1 MKRYAKTV
9 GALVILGALWASIN
23 FYNKRKSPESSKSS
37 EPSKEMILPVKADQ
51 VQSFNV
57 TPRDGQA
64 FTCVR
69 GTNKTWAITEP
80 NKLAADQSAVSSFV
94 ENLVGVSVNSVVD
107 PNPGNLKD
115 FGLDPPVTTLSVS
128 TNGKPAQFTLRIGD
142 PTPTN
147 DAVYAQVA
155 GSPRLITLPSYGKSA
170 LEKTLFDLRDRR
182 IVTLDTDQIQQLEVS
197 NGAKS
202 YKLAKNPD
210 GQWDLVLPPP
220 VRADSFA
227 VDNVVSQFR
236 SRPMMSILVE
246 DKKDAGQY
254 GFGSPTLTVKL
265 TSGAATQT
273 VVVGKKDGSNYD
285 AINSVLEPVF
295 TIGGDFVTAL
305 QKDPAD
311 LRDKNLFSFSSYDAK
326 TIDIT
331 TAKDHRV
338 FQQNDFK
345 WKQTQPSAK
354 DEPTDKMQDLL
365 NALSDLRAFSF
376 PKATP
381 GNFAPFGLSKPLYTV
396 KATFGDKNRVET
408 VEVGSVGDKYYAR
421 RDPDPIPG
429 EVPKAQVDSIDKA
442 LGAL

>member
-1 MKRYAKTV
+1 MKRYLKTV
-9 GALVILGALWASIN
+9 AALVVLGALWASITY
-23 FYNKRKSPESSKSS
+23 YNKRKSQESSKSS
-37 EPSKEMILPVKADQ
+37 EPPKEMILPVKADQ
-51 VQSFNV
+51 VESITV
-57 TPRDGQA
+57 TPRDGEA

-69 GTNKTWAITEP
+69 DNKTWAITEP
-80 NKLAADQSAVSSFV
+80 RKLAADQSEVSSFV
-94 ENLVGVSVNSVVD
+94 ENLVGTSVNSVVD
-107 PNPGNLKD
+107 AHPGSLKD
-115 FGLDPPVTTLSVS
+115 FGLDPPATTLSVS
-128 TNGKPAQFTLRIGD
+128 TTGKPAQFTLRIGD

-147 DAVYAQVA
+147 DAVYAEVA
-155 GSPRLITLPSYGKSA
+155 GNPRLITLPSYGKST

-182 IVTLDTDQIQQLEVS
+182 VMTLDADQIQRLEVS
-197 NGAKS
+197 DGAKS

-220 VRADSFA
+220 VRADNFA
-227 VDNVVSQFR
+227 VDNLVSQFR
-236 SRPMMSILVE
+236 ARPMMSILAE
-246 DKKDAGQY
+246 DKKNSGQY
-254 GFGSPTLTVKL
+254 GFGNPTLTVKL
-265 TSGAATQT
+265 TSAAGAQT
-273 VVVGKKDGSNYD
+273 IVVGKKDGSNYD
-285 AINSVLEPVF
+285 AMNSALDPVF

-311 LRDKNLFSFSSYDAK
+311 LRDKNLFSFSSFDAK

-338 FQQNDFK
+338 FQQKDFK

-381 GNFAPFGLSKPLYTV
+381 GNFASFGLAKPLYTI

-408 VEVGSVGDKYYAR
+408 VEIGSAGDKYYAR
-421 RDPDPIPG
+421 RDPDPVPG

>member
-9 GALVILGALWASIN
+9 AALVVLAALWASITY
-23 FYNKRKSPESSKSS
+23 YNKRKSQESSKTS
-37 EPSKEMILPVKADQ
+37 EASKEMILPVKTDQ
-51 VQSFNV
+51 VQSFTV
-57 TPRDGQA
+57 APRDGQA

-69 GTNKTWAITEP
+69 GDNKTWVITEP
-80 NKLAADQSAVSSFV
+80 NKLAADQSEVSSFV
-94 ENLVGVSVNSVVD
+94 QNLVGTSVNSVVD
-107 PNPGNLKD
+107 PHPGSLKD
-115 FGLDPPVTTLSVS
+115 FGLDPPVTTLNVS
-128 TNGKPAQFTLRIGD
+128 TSGKPAEFTLRIGD

-155 GSPRLITLPSYGKSA
+155 GNSRLITLPSYGKST

-182 IVTLDTDQIQQLEVS
+182 VVTLDTDQIQQLEVS
-197 NGAKS
+197 AGAKS

-227 VDNVVSQFR
+227 VDNLVGQFR
-236 SRPMMSILVE
+236 ARPMMSILAE
-246 DKKDAGQY
+246 DKKGAGQY

-265 TSGAATQT
+265 TSAAGTQT
-273 VVVGKKDGSNYD
+273 VVVGKKDGNNYD
-285 AINSVLEPVF
+285 AMNSALEPVF

-305 QKDPAD
+305 QKDPSD

-326 TIDIT
+326 GIDIT
-331 TAKDHRV
+331 TPKDHRV

-381 GNFAPFGLSKPLYTV
+381 GSFAPFGLAKPLYTV

-421 RDPDPIPG
+421 RGPDPVPG
-429 EVPKAQVDSIDKA
+429 EVPKAQVDAIDKA